1 MAPKRGRGKA
11 MEELIPPS
19 PMRAKMGRSQ
29 ARPSQQCG
37 QSSSQ
42 PRLSRPSQHI
52 TLNHTQQQPPITRRT
67 QSQLETQLQQNPS
80 ASSCGD
86 EPLATPLN
94 KTGENQSEGIMK
106 GRGAALSI
114 SEWGTGTKVHIDFD
128 SKWKPIKENA
138 TRFSGQLGIIARNG
152 QKVPLTYVSWTEMPD
167 HVLDDIWKEVTDN
180 TDVPDA
186 YKFHCLKVIGNR
198 WRDWKCRVKQRWYDS
213 YLTDEQRLSF
223 TPPQVTT
230 DQWKRLVKYWGLPNI
245 KEYSEANKANRAHG
259 GAPHRTSRT
268 SFAQLKH
275 EMREKGEKTD
285 WLSMFIK
292 TRTKK
297 TKNDDRDLF
306 DEESGHIINQFNQ
319 CLEEREEHEQDEDY
333 REEVFTRVMGP
344 DAYGRVRMYGT
355 DLRSKY
361 SEVSS
366 KLHLVMTH
374 IGFHVNTSPSGSGQA
389 PNTSS
394 HLQETYGSNEQQ
406 PQLDPEP

>member
-167 HVLDDIWKEVTDN
+167 HVLDDIWKEVT
-180 TDVPDA
+180 
-186 YKFHCLKVIGNR
+186 VIGNR
-198 WRDWKCRVKQRWYDS
+198 WRDWKCQVKQRWYDS

-259 GAPHRTSRT
+259 RAPHRTSRT

>member
-167 HVLDDIWKEVTDN
+167 HVLDDIWKEVT
-180 TDVPDA
+180 
-186 YKFHCLKVIGNR
+186 VIGNR